1 MAKSPAVQIVNDAEV
16 PAEVLASSIV
26 TTAEGVRKL
35 RAAKLGG
42 RALFLLIQDACPE
55 RIGLDKIRMI
65 FDAAG
70 ELDKRYIRKPK

>member
-26 TTAEGVRKL
+26 TIAEGVRKL
-35 RAAKLGG
+35 RAAKLGD